1 MASRRLQRRRTVN
14 RLLLRVLALGALVA
28 VLGAVWSARSLV
40 HSALLTSLEENLRY
54 RAETVA
60 RLATDGAAVEDLLAD
75 VDLTEALVFAPDE
88 SDDLRCVAATHSDL
102 IGQEP
107 WELAMTRRG
116 DLPTFVSAASG
127 EVTMAGGADL
137 ADIALPIGD
146 EGAILYASLS
156 VDSIASPLRATTLGA
171 LWRAVLIAAV
181 VMALVMT
188 LLALRLTAPLQRLAQ
203 AAKEVSESRAGA
215 HMEPE
220 GPDEIVSLGAAIS
233 AIASE
238 AQAQRRLAEDE
249 AQRWRSLFDEIP
261 SPAFV
266 FSSSGRVLLAN
277 RRAGDLLEMDPEVLC
292 QRTRDNLIDSGG
304 SLRLPDDERMSAHW
318 VESSLVHEGRPAV
331 LAIAI
336 DLRALR
342 TAQARLRHLGQVLDE
357 VDLMILDLDTEGRI
371 QACNRETTRRL
382 GETSEALH
390 GRALTEIFSERPALP
405 PWSQI
410 AATLRAADHW
420 TGEGALRTRSGSLS
434 QLRLRIAAM
443 PAVGDSGPGSL
454 AVAHD
459 VTELRSA
466 QDELTQLRDLSRLG
480 PLAGMF
486 AGEIQRIVKNTIIYT
501 SHLRSLCGEEATL
514 IEGLGSIESNVRRAA
529 EISQRIRLFARRA
542 AMRIAKTDLSPI
554 LQRIAAAPAMISARN
569 VTVTIDIDNYLP
581 EIPTDGRALAEALR
595 AIVRNALDALPRGG
609 TVAIAAHCDP
619 EGTVNRRV
627 HIRVSDSGRGMDAV
641 TLRHAMEPLYT
652 TREGAEGLGLTT
664 AAGLIHLLGGEITI
678 HSPPSQGVTVEIAL
692 PLTIEEQE
700 SLPDLQAVS
709 RLTLKR
715 PKTPAERELQEKV
728 DRGVEELLSDPAP
741 ESPVEYPEERVIEDA
756 ESEEDEEI
764 EEESE
769 EEELEE
775 DERDEVV
782 DEEGTEDED
791 EEAMIDPGEGP
802 PVLLLVDDEQIV
814 LDLVCDIFEDEP
826 FEVVPVLGG
835 KAAVEALEILGDR
848 HVMAVVDLSMP
859 DLNGW
864 EVAAALA
871 EQRPGLSIHIASG
884 YDTEEEDIPEEVRD
898 VIAGL
903 IRKPFRAGMLRDLIE
918 KELIR

>member
-1 MASRRLQRRRTVN
+1 MASRRPQRRRTVN
-14 RLLLRVLALGALVA
+14 RLLLRVLAIGALVA

-40 HSALLTSLEENLRY
+40 RSALLTTLEENLRY
-54 RAETVA
+54 RAETLT
-60 RLATDGAAVEDLLAD
+60 RLATDDARVENLLGE

-88 SDDLRCVAATHSDL
+88 NDDLRCVAATHSEL

-116 DLPTFVSAASG
+116 DLPTFISAASG
-127 EVTMAGGADL
+127 EVTMPVGADL
-137 ADIALPIGD
+137 ADIALPIGE
-146 EGAILYASLS
+146 EGAVLYASLS
-156 VDSIASPLRATTLGA
+156 VDTIATPLRATTLGA

-181 VMALVMT
+181 VMALVMA
-188 LLALRLTAPLQRLAQ
+188 LLSLRLTAPLHRLAQ
-203 AAKEVSESRAGA
+203 AAKEVSESRTGA
-215 HMEPE
+215 HLEPE
-220 GPDEIVSLGAAIS
+220 GPHEIVSLGAAIS
-233 AIASE
+233 AVASE
-238 AQAQRRLAEDE
+238 AQAQRRHAEDE

-261 SPAFV
+261 SPAFI
-266 FSSSGRVLLAN
+266 FTSSGRVLLAN
-277 RRAGDLLEMDPEVLC
+277 RRAGDLLEMDPEALR
-292 QRTRDNLIDSGG
+292 QRTRDSLIDSQG
-304 SLRLPDDERMSAHW
+304 SLRLPDDERMPAHW
-318 VESSLVHEGRPAV
+318 VESPVNHEGRPAV
-331 LAIAI
+331 LAIAV

-342 TAQARLRHLGQVLDE
+342 TAQARLRHLAQAFDE
-357 VDLMILDLDTEGRI
+357 VDLMILDLDMEGRI

-390 GRALTEIFSERPALP
+390 GRVLTELFPEKPSLP

-434 QLRLRIAAM
+434 QFRLRIAIM
-443 PAVGDSGPGSL
+443 PPVGKSGAGSL
-454 AVAHD
+454 AVVHD

-466 QDELTQLRDLSRLG
+466 QDELTHLRDLSRLG

-486 AGEIQRIVKNTIIYT
+486 AGEIQKIVKNTIIYT
-501 SHLRSLCGEEATL
+501 SHLRSLCGEETTL
-514 IEGLGSIESNVRRAA
+514 IEGLGSVESNARRAA
-529 EISQRIRLFARRA
+529 EVSQRIRLFARRA
-542 AMRIAKTDLSPI
+542 AMKIEKTDLPPI

-569 VTVTIDIDNYLP
+569 VTVSVDIDNYLP

-609 TVAIAAHCDP
+609 TVEIAAHRDP
-619 EGTVNRRV
+619 EGTESRRV
-627 HIRVSDSGRGMDAV
+627 HIRVSDTGPGMDAV
-641 TLRHAMEPLYT
+641 TLRHATEPLYT

-664 AAGLIHLLGGEITI
+664 AAGLIHLLGGEMTI
-678 HSPPSQGVTVEIAL
+678 QSPPSQGVTVEITL
-692 PLTIEEQE
+692 PLTVEEQE
-700 SLPDLQAVS
+700 SLPDFDVVS
-709 RLTLKR
+709 RLTLKQ
-715 PKTPAERELQEKV
+715 PKSQAERELQERV

-741 ESPVEYPEERVIEDA
+741 AAPVEYPEEQMA
-756 ESEEDEEI
+756 EEPDSEVDLRDLPEAEVEEEEEEEEDEESETEESLI
-764 EEESE
+764 EEG
-769 EEELEE
+769 
-775 DERDEVV
+775 D
-782 DEEGTEDED
+782 
-791 EEAMIDPGEGP
+791 GP

-835 KAAVEALEILGDR
+835 EAAAEALEILGER

-864 EVAAALA
+864 KVAAALA

-884 YDTEEEDIPEEVRD
+884 YDTVEEDIPEEVHD

-903 IRKPFRAGMLRDLIE
+903 IRKPFRAGALRDLIE